1 SRVVALVAGT
11 ADDRLAARAD
21 ARLADIAARTRVPVV
36 ACSAIGFRR
45 TGADTRRW
53 IAHSRLVALV
63 AGAADD
69 RLAARADARLAGIVA
84 PPRVPVVACSATGF
98 RRTGA
103 LPRRR
108 TTHSRVVALVAGAAD
123 DRLAARA
130 DARLAGIAA
139 RTRVPVVAGSAVAL
153 HRAGTCTRGRVAD
166 ARLAALVAGAADDR
180 LAAGADA
187 RLARV
192 APRARIAIVARCS
205 VALHRAG
212 AD

>member
-1 SRVVALVAGT
+1 PRIAPAACAGVAPPRLVALVPAR
-11 ADDRLAARAD
+11 ASARLLARAD

-69 RLAARADARLAGIVA
+69 RLAARADARLAGI
-84 PPRVPVVACSATGF
+84 AT
-98 RRTGA
+98 
-103 LPRRR
+103 
-108 TTHSRVVALVAGAAD
+108 
-123 DRLAARA
+123 
-130 DARLAGIAA
+130 

-166 ARLAALVAGAADDR
+166 A
-180 LAAGADA
+180 
-187 RLARV
+187 
-192 APRARIAIVARCS
+192 
-205 VALHRAG
+205 
-212 AD
+212 